1 MTSLESFDLT
11 VPVPGPNL
19 NPLIIKEIKMDIPNL
34 NAFVAVADTGSFSEA
49 SEHLYLTQPAISK
62 RISAL
67 ETELDVQ
74 LFDRIGRKVTLTEAG
89 TALLARARNIL
100 QQVEDSKRAI
110 QNLSG
115 HVAGRLSIATSHHIG
130 LHRLPPILRAF
141 THAYPEVELDLH
153 FMDSEEACHAIE
165 HGDLELGI
173 VTLPLT
179 PAKVLHT
186 HEVWPD
192 PLDIVVNQ
200 SHPLTSL
207 KNITPKQLA
216 KYSAILPTRGT
227 YTRQIF
233 EHTMR
238 KHKLEL
244 KVGLSTNYLETIK
257 MMVSVG
263 LGWSVLPRSMLN
275 KELKTLRIAD
285 IKLERKLGMVWHSGH
300 TLSNAATAMSKML
313 VSVK

>member
-1 MTSLESFDLT
+1 
-11 VPVPGPNL
+11 
-19 NPLIIKEIKMDIPNL
+19 MDIANL
-34 NAFVAVADTGSFSEA
+34 SAFISVADTGSFSEA
-49 SEHLYLTQPAISK
+49 SEHLFVTQPAISK

-67 ETELDVQ
+67 ESELDVK

-89 TALLARARNIL
+89 TALLDRARSIL
-100 QQVEDSKRAI
+100 RQVDDSKRVI

-115 HVAGRLSIATSHHIG
+115 HIAGKLSIGTSHHIG

-141 THAYPEVELDLH
+141 TSDYPEVELDLH

-165 HGDLELGI
+165 HGELELGI
-173 VTLPLT
+173 VTLPLI
-179 PAKVLHT
+179 PAKVLNT
-186 HEVWPD
+186 KEVWPD

-200 SHPLTSL
+200 AHPLALL
-207 KNITPKQLA
+207 KKITPKQLSD
-216 KYSAILPTRGT
+216 YPAILPTRGT

-275 KELKTLRIAD
+275 EEFKTLSIEG
-285 IKLERKLGMVWHSGH
+285 ITLERKLGIVWHSGH
-300 TLSNAATAMSKML
+300 TLSNAAKAMSAML
-313 VSVK
+313 KPDIKL

>member
-1 MTSLESFDLT
+1 
-11 VPVPGPNL
+11 
-19 NPLIIKEIKMDIPNL
+19 MDIPNL
-34 NAFVAVADTGSFSEA
+34 SAFIAVADTGSFSEA
-49 SEHLYLTQPAISK
+49 SEILYLTQPAVSK
-62 RISAL
+62 RVSSL

-89 TALLARARNIL
+89 LSLLARARNIL

-115 HVAGRLSIATSHHIG
+115 HIAGKLSIGTSHHIG

-165 HGDLELGI
+165 HGDLEMGI
-173 VTLPLT
+173 VTLPLE
-179 PAKVLHT
+179 ASKVLQT
-186 HEVWPD
+186 YEVWPD
-192 PLDIVVNQ
+192 PLDIIVNQ
-200 SHPLTSL
+200 SHPLALLEKVTA
-207 KNITPKQLA
+207 QHLA
-216 KYSAILPTRGT
+216 EHSAILPTRGT

-263 LGWSVLPRSMLN
+263 LGWSVLPRSMLTS
-275 KELKTLRIAD
+275 ELKTLAIEN
-285 IKLERKLGMVWHSGH
+285 IKLERKLGVVLHSGH
-300 TLSNAATAMSKML
+300 TLSNAAKAMSDLLKL
-313 VSVK
+313 NKSTG

>member
-1 MTSLESFDLT
+1 
-11 VPVPGPNL
+11 
-19 NPLIIKEIKMDIPNL
+19 MDIPNL
-34 NAFVAVADTGSFSEA
+34 YAFVAVANSASFSAA
-49 SEHLYLTQPAISK
+49 SEQLFLTQPAISK

-74 LFDRIGRKVTLTEAG
+74 LFDRIGRKVSLTEAG
-89 TALLARARNIL
+89 KALLTRAQSIL

-115 HVAGRLSIATSHHIG
+115 HVAGKLSIGTSHHIG
-130 LHRLPPILRAF
+130 LHRLPPVLRAF
-141 THAYPEVELDLH
+141 THAYPDVELDLH

-165 HGDLELGI
+165 HGELELGI
-173 VTLPLT
+173 VTLPLK
-179 PAKVLHT
+179 PEKILHT
-186 HEVWPD
+186 YEVWPD

-200 SHPLTSL
+200 SHPLTEL
-207 KNITPKQLA
+207 KKITPKQLA
-216 KYSAILPTRGT
+216 EYSAILPTRGT

-233 EHTMR
+233 EHTMA

-263 LGWSVLPRSMLN
+263 LGWSVLPRSMLG
-275 KELKTLRIAD
+275 KELSTLKIEG
-285 IKLERKLGMVWHSGH
+285 IKLERKLGVVWHSGH
-300 TLSNAATAMSKML
+300 TLSNAALAMSQML
-313 VSVK
+313 KPFKST

>member
-1 MTSLESFDLT
+1 
-11 VPVPGPNL
+11 
-19 NPLIIKEIKMDIPNL
+19 MDIPNL
-34 NAFVAVADTGSFSEA
+34 HAFVAVADSGSFSEA

-62 RISAL
+62 RVSAL
-67 ETELDVQ
+67 ETELDIQ

-89 TALLARARNIL
+89 TALLSRARNIL

-115 HVAGRLSIATSHHIG
+115 NIAGKLSIGTSHHIG
-130 LHRLPPILRAF
+130 LHRLPPVLRAF
-141 THAYPEVELDLH
+141 TSAYPEVELDLH

-173 VTLPLT
+173 VTLPLQ
-179 PAKVLHT
+179 PAKVLQT
-186 HEVWPD
+186 YEVWPD
-192 PLDIVVNQ
+192 PLDIVVNP
-200 SHPLTSL
+200 SHPLTQV
-207 KNITPKQLA
+207 KKVTPKQLA
-216 KYSAILPTRGT
+216 HYSAILPTRGT

-263 LGWSVLPRSMLN
+263 LGWSVLPRSMIN
-275 KELKTLRIAD
+275 EELKILNIEGIR
-285 IKLERKLGMVWHSGH
+285 LERKLGIVWHSGH
-300 TLSNAATAMSKML
+300 TLSNAAKAMSKIL
-313 VSVK
+313 KS

>member
-1 MTSLESFDLT
+1 
-11 VPVPGPNL
+11 
-19 NPLIIKEIKMDIPNL
+19 MDIPNL
-34 NAFVAVADTGSFSEA
+34 SAFIAVADTCSFSAA
-49 SEHLYLTQPAISK
+49 SEQLYLTQPAVSK

-67 ETELDVQ
+67 EAELDIQ

-89 TALLARARNIL
+89 IALLSRARTIL
-100 QQVEDSKRAI
+100 HQVEDSKRAI

-115 HVAGRLSIATSHHIG
+115 HISGKLSIGTSHHIG
-130 LHRLPPILRAF
+130 LHRLPPVLRAF

-153 FMDSEEACHAIE
+153 FMDSEGACLAIE
-165 HGDLELGI
+165 HGELEMGI
-173 VTLPLT
+173 VTLPLE

-186 HEVWPD
+186 KEIWPD
-192 PLDIVVNQ
+192 PLDIIVNQ
-200 SHPLTSL
+200 SHPLGVLESVTT
-207 KNITPKQLA
+207 KELA
-216 KYSAILPTRGT
+216 QHSAILPTRGT

-275 KELKTLRIAD
+275 KELKTLNIEG
-285 IKLERKLGMVWHSGH
+285 IKLERKLGIVWHSGH
-300 TLSNAATAMSKML
+300 TLSNAAKAMSVML
-313 VSVK
+313 KDNVNA

>member
-1 MTSLESFDLT
+1 
-11 VPVPGPNL
+11 
-19 NPLIIKEIKMDIPNL
+19 MDIPNL
-34 NAFVAVADTGSFSEA
+34 SAFIAVAETGSFSEA
-49 SEHLYLTQPAISK
+49 ADQLFLTQPAISK
-62 RISAL
+62 RVASL
-67 ETELDVQ
+67 ETELDMH

-89 TALLARARNIL
+89 HALLVRARNII

-115 HVAGRLSIATSHHIG
+115 HIAGKLSIGTSHHIG
-130 LHRLPPILRAF
+130 LHRLPPVLREF
-141 THAYPEVELDLH
+141 THRYPDVELDLH

-173 VTLPLT
+173 VTLPLV
-179 PAKVLHT
+179 PSKILHT
-186 HEVWPD
+186 YEVWPD
-192 PLDIVVNQ
+192 PLDIVINH
-200 SHPLTSL
+200 SHPLAKET
-207 KNITPKQLA
+207 KIHPQQLA

-233 EHTMR
+233 EHTLK
-238 KHKLEL
+238 KHKLDL

-275 KELKTLRIAD
+275 EELRTLKID
-285 IKLERKLGMVWHSGH
+285 GIKLERKLGVVWHSGH
-300 TLSNAATAMSKML
+300 TLSNAAHAMSKL
-313 VSVK
+313 LEPKETLNK

>member
-1 MTSLESFDLT
+1 
-11 VPVPGPNL
+11 
-19 NPLIIKEIKMDIPNL
+19 MDIPNL
-34 NAFVAVADTGSFSEA
+34 YAFIAVAETSSFSEA
-49 SEHLYLTQPAISK
+49 SEHLFLTQPAVSK
-62 RISAL
+62 RIAAL
-67 ETELDVQ
+67 ESELDVH

-89 TALLARARNIL
+89 TALLTRARNIV

-115 HVAGRLSIATSHHIG
+115 HIAGRLSIGTSHHIG

-186 HEVWPD
+186 YEVWPD
-192 PLDIVVNQ
+192 PLDIVVNL
-200 SHPLTSL
+200 SHPLASL
-207 KNITPKQLA
+207 DNIRPKQLTE
-216 KYSAILPTRGT
+216 YSAILPTRGT

-233 EHTMR
+233 EQTMR

-244 KVGLSTNYLETIK
+244 RVGLSTNYLETIK

-275 KELKTLRIAD
+275 KELKTLHIAG
-285 IKLERKLGMVWHSGH
+285 IKLERKLGVVWHSGH
-300 TLSNAATAMSKML
+300 TLSNAAKAMSEML
-313 VSVK
+313 MSIK

>member
-1 MTSLESFDLT
+1 
-11 VPVPGPNL
+11 
-19 NPLIIKEIKMDIPNL
+19 MDIPNL
-34 NAFVAVADTGSFSEA
+34 YAFVAVADTGSFSEA
-49 SEHLYLTQPAISK
+49 SEHLFITQPAVSK
-62 RISAL
+62 RVSGL

-89 TALLARARNIL
+89 NALLTRARSIL

-115 HVAGRLSIATSHHIG
+115 HIAGKLSIGTSHHIG

-141 THAYPEVELDLH
+141 TQAYPDVELDLH
-153 FMDSEEACHAIE
+153 FMDSEEACQAIE

-173 VTLPLT
+173 VTLPLN
-179 PAKVLHT
+179 PEKILHT
-186 HEVWPD
+186 YEIWPD
-192 PLDIVVNQ
+192 PLDIVVNHD
-200 SHPLTSL
+200 HPLVKL
-207 KNITPKQLA
+207 KNISPKQLA
-216 KYSAILPTRGT
+216 DYTAILPTRGT

-244 KVGLSTNYLETIK
+244 NVGLSTNYLETIK

-275 KELKTLRIAD
+275 KELITLDIKG
-285 IKLERKLGMVWHSGH
+285 IKLERKLGIVWHSGH

-313 VSVK
+313 KLNESK

>member
-1 MTSLESFDLT
+1 
-11 VPVPGPNL
+11 
-19 NPLIIKEIKMDIPNL
+19 MDIPNL
-34 NAFVAVADTGSFSEA
+34 HAFVAVADSGSFSEA
-49 SEHLYLTQPAISK
+49 SGRLYLTQPAVSK

-67 ETELDVQ
+67 EAELDVH

-89 TALLARARNIL
+89 TALLSPARNIL

-110 QNLSG
+110 QNISG
-115 HVAGRLSIATSHHIG
+115 HIAGKLSIGTSHHIG
-130 LHRLPPILRAF
+130 LHRLPPVLRAF
-141 THAYPEVELDLH
+141 TSAYPEVELDLH

-165 HGDLELGI
+165 HGELELGI
-173 VTLPLT
+173 VTLPLE

-186 HEVWPD
+186 YEIWPD

-200 SHPLTSL
+200 SHPLTLL
-207 KNITPKQLA
+207 KKITPKQLA
-216 KYSAILPTRGT
+216 HYSAIMPTRGT

-263 LGWSVLPRSMLN
+263 LGWSILPRSMLS
-275 KELKTLRIAD
+275 KELKTLYID
-285 IKLERKLGMVWHSGH
+285 NIKLERKLGIVWHSGH
-300 TLSNAATAMSKML
+300 TLSNAAKAMSEML
-313 VSVK
+313 KHNINK

>member
-1 MTSLESFDLT
+1 
-11 VPVPGPNL
+11 
-19 NPLIIKEIKMDIPNL
+19 MDIPNL
-34 NAFVAVADTGSFSEA
+34 NAFIAVADTASFSEA
-49 SEHLYLTQPAISK
+49 SELLYLTQPAVSK
-62 RISAL
+62 RVSSL

-115 HVAGRLSIATSHHIG
+115 HVAGKLSIGTSHHIG
-130 LHRLPPILRAF
+130 LHRLPPVLRAF

-165 HGDLELGI
+165 HGDLEMGI
-173 VTLPLT
+173 VTLPLE
-179 PAKVLHT
+179 PAKVLQT
-186 HEVWPD
+186 YEVWPD
-192 PLDIVVNQ
+192 PLDIIVNQ
-200 SHPLTSL
+200 SHPLALLEKVTA
-207 KNITPKQLA
+207 KQLA
-216 KYSAILPTRGT
+216 EHSAILPTRGT

-275 KELKTLRIAD
+275 KELKTLNIEN
-285 IKLERKLGMVWHSGH
+285 IKLERKLGVVLHSGH
-300 TLSNAATAMSKML
+300 TLSNAARAMFSLLKHNFN
-313 VSVK
+313 KE